1 MEQVQLDL
9 TIVSR
14 RASVALLLGALLV
27 TAAWAGGESS
37 VVRVGVEIAPSAQ
50 VARGAPLPRVTI
62 RASRL
67 SPAASGGE
75 DPREWEIDCPGEV
88 TVALARDTGWRL
100 AATAPGFWTPEAVL
114 QAGEASRVVFRMLP
128 TGTIAG
134 RIVMAPQQ
142 TKPSLLTA
150 RFQSAAGKHGPDV
163 AVSSV
168 SCPLDGERWECAVP
182 AAILDLRL
190 SAEGFIPRYSWG
202 VEVRPGKRSDL
213 GTVEL
218 VRGASLIGRVEVD
231 GSPPRGQVPVVEI
244 VPDQMA
250 GGVRTK
256 AAAERMAERTVTTRP
271 DERGFFQLTGIAAGS
286 YRITARLVGFAP
298 VSSPVATVRTGAET
312 ELREPIVLARPLAL
326 EVQLHPPLDP
336 YGQAWRW
343 QLFADPSKLSPHVLT
358 RAGEGMA
365 DLAGFF
371 KKDDL
376 APGRFVLSVRDMTL
390 SEWLHEEIA
399 MAPGKTAL
407 EFKMD
412 LIKLEGKISTAGKPL
427 EATLWWRKP
436 QKMSRIRFDSDA
448 RGVFAGFL
456 PSEGEWWVDL
466 NLPGGGRE
474 ALAPV
479 EVKRAPGSA
488 VARVEIRVPNTRLR
502 VQVLDEQGKPVRGA
516 EVIALGAREAGRTD
530 AQLLSDELGEV
541 VLRGLAPG
549 IVRLYAHYRS
559 TASDSVVHSVAED
572 VDEPPVPLVLRE
584 KVHLVGYV
592 VASEGPVPGALVAVF
607 PEVGAVVGRAVSDA
621 DGRFDVLLD
630 HSFAGGGLAVFAPG
644 FAARM
649 MPAPPVGPSS
659 PELRVDVDQEAGAVL
674 VDVRGLAGREP
685 FLSRLVHNGA
695 SLPLGIFL
703 DLAGAARGS
712 EGWVTLSMMEPGQ
725 YGFCPKPQDPSACTS
740 GWLAVG
746 GELKLGGAMQIS
758 STLPMPHA
766 WNSPSIF

>member
-1 MEQVQLDL
+1 ML
-9 TIVSR
+9 R
-14 RASVALLLGALLV
+14 RASLALLLAALLV
-27 TAAWAGGESS
+27 AAAWAGGESS
-37 VVRVGVEIAPSAQ
+37 VVRVAVEIAPSAQ
-50 VARGAPLPRVTI
+50 VARGAPLPRVRI

-67 SPAASGGE
+67 SSAATGGE
-75 DPREWEIDCPGEV
+75 DPREWEMDCPGEV
-88 TVALARDTGWRL
+88 AVALARDTGWRL

-114 QAGEASRVVFRMLP
+114 QAGEVSRVVFRMLP

-134 RIVMAPQQ
+134 RIVMAPHQ
-142 TKPSLLTA
+142 TKPSLLMA

-190 SAEGFIPRYSWG
+190 SAEGFVPRYSWG
-202 VEVRPGKRSDL
+202 IDVRPGKRSDL

-218 VRGASLIGRVEVD
+218 ARGASLIGRVEVD
-231 GSPPRGQVPVVEI
+231 GSTPRGQVPVVEI

-250 GGVRTK
+250 GGVGGK
-256 AAAERMAERTVTTRP
+256 AAAERIAERTVTTRP
-271 DERGFFQLTGIAAGS
+271 DERGFFQFTGITAGA
-286 YRITARLVGFAP
+286 YRITARLDGFAT
-298 VSSPVATVRTGAET
+298 VSSPLATVRSGTET
-312 ELREPIVLARPLAL
+312 EIREPILLVRLLAL
-326 EVQLHPPLDP
+326 EVQLHPRLDP
-336 YGQAWRW
+336 YGQPWRW
-343 QLFADPSKLSPHVLT
+343 ELLADPSELSPHKLT
-358 RAGEGMA
+358 RAGQGMA
-365 DLAGFF
+365 DQTGFL
-371 KKDDL
+371 KKEDL

-390 SEWLHEEIA
+390 SEWLREEIA
-399 MAPGKTAL
+399 VAPGKTAL
-407 EFKMD
+407 EFKLD

-436 QKMSRIRFDSDA
+436 QKLSRIRFDSDA
-448 RGVFAGFL
+448 GGVFAGFL

-466 NLPGGGRE
+466 NLPGGGSE

-488 VARVEIRVPNTRLR
+488 VARVEIRVPNTRLT

-549 IVRLYAHYRS
+549 TVRLYAHYRL
-559 TASDSVVHSVAED
+559 TASEWVAHSVAED

-592 VASEGPVPGALVAVF
+592 VASEGPVPGALVTVF
-607 PEVGAVVGRAVSDA
+607 PEPAAGFLVGRAVSDA
-621 DGRFDVLLD
+621 DGHFDVLLD
-630 HSFAGGGLAVFAPG
+630 PPFTGGSVAVIAPG

-649 MPAPPVGPSS
+649 MRAPPLEPSS
-659 PELRVDVDQEAGAVL
+659 PDLRVDVDQEAGAVL
-674 VDVRGLAGREP
+674 VDIRGLADREP
-685 FLSRLVHNGA
+685 SLSRLVHNGA
-695 SLPLGIFL
+695 SMPLGIFL
-703 DLAGAARGS
+703 SLGGATRGT

-725 YGFCPKPQDPSACTS
+725 YAFCAKPQDPPAACAS
-740 GWLAVG
+740 GWLTVG
-746 GELKLGGAMQIS
+746 SELRLGGGVRPPSLSRQ
-758 STLPMPHA
+758 PHPGD
-766 WNSPSIF
+766 SR